1 MNMRI
6 RSFLLSLLVLLSFT
20 APADARRPR
29 AKYVIIVSM
38 DGFRHDYPDIYWTPN
53 LDKMEREGVSTD
65 MIPSYPSSTFPNHY
79 ALATGLVPDHNGLV
93 NNTFWDEEIHKMYS
107 ISGTAKQDPRFYL
120 GEPIWNTAQR
130 QGVLAGVNYW
140 VSSDFAVNGS
150 HPRYYRKY
158 EGELISYEARVDS
171 TIALMQ
177 LPKKDRPRLLMIYLD
192 EPDHTG
198 HEYGPLDLRTGDQVT
213 RADAIIGRLLEGL
226 KKARLD
232 RKTDVIVLADH
243 GMADVSPLR
252 VVNPYDYIKEEWVS
266 RIIWG
271 IPTTIE
277 SKDAA
282 CRDSILTG
290 LQAMPHVRAWKKEE
304 MPAEL
309 RYGTNPRIGDIVID
323 PDLGWQISNRIRT
336 GRGAHGFDPVHTDM
350 HTVFRAV
357 GPDFKKGFKAAKFHN
372 VSIYPLACKLL
383 GIEPAPNDGDIREV
397 LPMLR

>member
-1 MNMRI
+1 MRI

-79 ALATGLVPDHNGLV
+79 AIATGLVPDHNGLV

-120 GEPIWNTAQR
+120 GEPVWNTAQR

-171 TIALMQ
+171 TIALMPRTCPSMRLSLFTRSLYSSEDLSLVLPSAFASVFATAFASFLLQQ
-177 LPKKDRPRLLMIYLD
+177 LSLIALF
-192 EPDHTG
+192 
-198 HEYGPLDLRTGDQVT
+198 
-213 RADAIIGRLLEGL
+213 
-226 KKARLD
+226 
-232 RKTDVIVLADH
+232 IVL
-243 GMADVSPLR
+243 VL
-252 VVNPYDYIKEEWVS
+252 
-266 RIIWG
+266 
-271 IPTTIE
+271 
-277 SKDAA
+277 
-282 CRDSILTG
+282 L
-290 LQAMPHVRAWKKEE
+290 
-304 MPAEL
+304 PA
-309 RYGTNPRIGDIVID
+309 PI
-323 PDLGWQISNRIRT
+323 
-336 GRGAHGFDPVHTDM
+336 
-350 HTVFRAV
+350 
-357 GPDFKKGFKAAKFHN
+357 
-372 VSIYPLACKLL
+372 IYP
-383 GIEPAPNDGDIREV
+383 
-397 LPMLR
+397 